1 MDLSDGVMLLGESYG
16 GKTKSIKILA
26 ASLQA
31 AQGSSGKAPTCV
43 ILNPKAIK
51 IDQLYGYFN
60 DDEWKDGI
68 LATCF
73 RNFAGFSENVS
84 IYPIHLFFSSKRVLL
99 IIFLFQERKWLIFDG
114 PVDSEWIENMN
125 TVLDENKK
133 LCLMSGEI
141 IALPPKTNLIFEAQ
155 DVESASPATI
165 SRCGVLYMD
174 PQCLHWNLIVKT
186 WIKTFPRFIPDIIR
200 TKLSDLFERFCVPL
214 LKVTTIQK
222 TYIISP

>member
-16 GKTKSIKILA
+16 GKTKACKILA

-51 IDQLYGYFN
+51 IEQLYGYFDN
-60 DDEWKDGI
+60 EEWKDGI

-73 RNFAGFSENVS
+73 RQFACLSEN
-84 IYPIHLFFSSKRVLL
+84 
-99 IIFLFQERKWLIFDG
+99 ERKWLIFDG

-165 SRCGVLYMD
+165 SRQYK
-174 PQCLHWNLIVKT
+174 I
-186 WIKTFPRFIPDIIR
+186 
-200 TKLSDLFERFCVPL
+200 
-214 LKVTTIQK
+214 
-222 TYIISP
+222 

>member
-1 MDLSDGVMLLGESYG
+1 MVDINIKYSVTQLYDMMDLSDGVMLLGESYG

-84 IYPIHLFFSSKRVLL
+84 IYIQVIFSLKSTQYKKLVPNALRFTYQNLKSCKPHENNNKKIH
-99 IIFLFQERKWLIFDG
+99 Q
-114 PVDSEWIENMN
+114 IEN
-125 TVLDENKK
+125 L
-133 LCLMSGEI
+133 
-141 IALPPKTNLIFEAQ
+141 F
-155 DVESASPATI
+155 
-165 SRCGVLYMD
+165 
-174 PQCLHWNLIVKT
+174 VKN
-186 WIKTFPRFIPDIIR
+186 
-200 TKLSDLFERFCVPL
+200 
-214 LKVTTIQK
+214 
-222 TYIISP
+222 